1 MKKLNRFLLA
11 APKSGSGKTL
21 FTCGLLALYKRHG
34 KKVAAAKCGPDYIDP
49 MFHRKVL
56 GIPSCNIDT
65 YFTAREVCR
74 SLLAEGCAG
83 AELAILEGVM
93 GYYDGLGGQ
102 SEKASTYEV
111 AKVTETPVILV
122 VDGKGASVSLAAW
135 IQGMMTYRKDS
146 NIQGILLNK
155 VSGGYYPRLKEL
167 LEQECQ
173 IPVLGYLPEKKEL
186 VIPSRHL
193 GLVSPKEMEAFDRWI
208 EEVADI
214 LEETVEWEKL
224 EKIAEGAPLLCGE
237 DIAVPRLPGKVRIGV
252 ARDEA
257 FSFYYEENLRL
268 LQKMGAELVEFS
280 PLREEKLPEELDG
293 ILLGGGYP
301 ELYTEQ
307 LSANKSILKDL
318 KAALQGGM
326 PCLAECGGFLYLQQK
341 LDGKELCGILSGEG
355 FQTTKLCRFGY
366 VEIETKKAGL
376 FGEKGQRIRGHEF
389 HYWDCTENGEDCEAK
404 KPLKGSSYS
413 CMVLHNTM
421 AAGFPH
427 LYYYSNPEAVYEAL
441 FRCFQFQVERKSQK
455 KWDSIAKP
463 IDGLGLLET
472 YIRKICRISASP
484 MPPKLE
490 KRALLVL
497 CADHGA
503 VAEGVTQTDSSVTK
517 IVAENFAKG
526 QSTVNCMAE
535 KAGVDV
541 YTIDAGMK
549 TPVYPEKKLIQ
560 GAVIDRKLGMGCG
573 NIAREAAMSVET
585 CERALQTGEEL
596 VAGLREMGY
605 TLVATG
611 EMGIG
616 NTTPTSALAAVLL
629 QLSPEEAAGRGAG
642 LDDAGLERKRQVVE
656 AVCRRVEEKQIAVGG
671 RVLQPVELLAEAGGF
686 EIAMMAGVFLGGVKH
701 HVPIVI
707 DGAISAVAALV
718 ADCMDNRVREY
729 VLASHVSQEAVAGRA
744 LKAMGAEA
752 ILHGRMHLGEG
763 TGAVALFPLLDMA
776 AEVYGR
782 MGSFADLEIAAYE
795 RR

>member
-1 MKKLNRFLLA
+1 
-11 APKSGSGKTL
+11 
-21 FTCGLLALYKRHG
+21 
-34 KKVAAAKCGPDYIDP
+34 
-49 MFHRKVL
+49 
-56 GIPSCNIDT
+56 
-65 YFTAREVCR
+65 
-74 SLLAEGCAG
+74 
-83 AELAILEGVM
+83 
-93 GYYDGLGGQ
+93 
-102 SEKASTYEV
+102 
-111 AKVTETPVILV
+111 
-122 VDGKGASVSLAAW
+122 
-135 IQGMMTYRKDS
+135 
-146 NIQGILLNK
+146 
-155 VSGGYYPRLKEL
+155 
-167 LEQECQ
+167 
-173 IPVLGYLPEKKEL
+173 
-186 VIPSRHL
+186 
-193 GLVSPKEMEAFDRWI
+193 
-208 EEVADI
+208 
-214 LEETVEWEKL
+214 
-224 EKIAEGAPLLCGE
+224 
-237 DIAVPRLPGKVRIGV
+237 
-252 ARDEA
+252 
-257 FSFYYEENLRL
+257 
-268 LQKMGAELVEFS
+268 
-280 PLREEKLPEELDG
+280 
-293 ILLGGGYP
+293 
-301 ELYTEQ
+301 
-307 LSANKSILKDL
+307 
-318 KAALQGGM
+318 
-326 PCLAECGGFLYLQQK
+326 
-341 LDGKELCGILSGEG
+341 
-355 FQTTKLCRFGY
+355 
-366 VEIETKKAGL
+366 
-376 FGEKGQRIRGHEF
+376 
-389 HYWDCTENGEDCEAK
+389 
-404 KPLKGSSYS
+404 
-413 CMVLHNTM
+413 
-421 AAGFPH
+421 
-427 LYYYSNPEAVYEAL
+427 
-441 FRCFQFQVERKSQK
+441 
-455 KWDSIAKP
+455 
-463 IDGLGLLET
+463 
-472 YIRKICRISASP
+472 

-629 QLSPEEAAGRGAG
+629 QLSPEEATGRGAG
-642 LDDAGLERKRQVVE
+642 LDYAGLERKRQVVE